1 MNRVYIKTYGCQMNQ
16 RDSEQVACDL
26 RNRGYS
32 IVQHEDDAD
41 IVLLNTCS
49 VRDQAEQ
56 KAIGKAGHL
65 ARRKRENPNF
75 VLGILG
81 CMAQNRGSEL
91 IDRLPDLDLVAGT
104 QKFHRVP
111 DHLDNLIASMNAQ
124 GPRPTSIV
132 DLEEELDSQNTIN
145 AHKAGERQVS
155 AFVSIMQG
163 CNMKCT
169 FCIVPKTRGPE
180 RARPIAHI
188 LQEVETLVANG
199 TREVTLLGQIVT
211 SYGRREISFIDKKS
225 PFVQLLEQLNEI
237 DGLERIRFTSPHPRG
252 FKEDLVEAYG
262 RLGKLCEYAH
272 LPVQS
277 GSDRILKAMNRPYR
291 RDRYMQLVRDLRAVQ
306 PDMYFSTD
314 IIVGFPGETDEDFRM
329 TCEMFEEIGFD
340 MAFIFKYSPRSGTP
354 AAEMDDDVPKTV
366 KEDRNQILL
375 KKLGEQSSRRNASLV
390 GTTQEILVEGPARKG
405 EGMFMGRTRGF
416 RKVIF
421 PASQRLVG
429 EMVDVEIEESS
440 VTTLKGRLSLVGV
453 DKGLAVVT

>member
-1 MNRVYIKTYGCQMNQ
+1 MNQ

-314 IIVGFPGETDEDFRM
+314 IIVGFPGETDEDFQM

-366 KEDRNQILL
+366 KEERNQILL